1 MGLDINLP
9 QDAEIVNMK
18 DDEYENE
25 NPIRKLE
32 DQKEE
37 PTEPLEPQKSFSE
50 DDLFKIKNIDTGE
63 SFDIR
68 HENLADKVNQSQQ
81 VTLKGV
87 PWNNFW

>member
-1 MGLDINLP
+1 MDINIP
-9 QDAEIVNMK
+9 QNAEIVNMK
-18 DDEYENE
+18 DEEYENE

-32 DQKEE
+32 DQKED
-37 PTEPLEPQKSFSE
+37 PVEPQKSITE

-63 SFDIR
+63 SYDIR
-68 HENLADKVNQSQQ
+68 QDNIVDKVNPTQQ